1 MSSLVRESKM
11 LWQLYLE
18 VCTHSDAKW
27 NMRFSVLA
35 ETDWQNALVS
45 CIRCKII
52 LPYLLV
58 LSICLNLFLGKFNPP
73 PPLYLVLCVLLLTL
87 GNQPVVLCNHFFA
100 ADSCIELLVWCNLLM
115 HALKCTTEY
124 HYYMQ
129 VDFSFM
135 HYMHHPSSA
144 SQLWMINSHEFWCI
158 MPI

>member
-1 MSSLVRESKM
+1 MATISGGMHSFRC
-11 LWQLYLE
+11 E
-18 VCTHSDAKW
+18 VKHAFFCPGWNRLTECSCFLHSVQDHSALLASTFD
-27 NMRFSVLA
+27 MFEFVLG
-35 ETDWQNALVS
+35 Q
-45 CIRCKII
+45 IQ
-52 LPYLLV
+52 
-58 LSICLNLFLGKFNPP
+58 PP